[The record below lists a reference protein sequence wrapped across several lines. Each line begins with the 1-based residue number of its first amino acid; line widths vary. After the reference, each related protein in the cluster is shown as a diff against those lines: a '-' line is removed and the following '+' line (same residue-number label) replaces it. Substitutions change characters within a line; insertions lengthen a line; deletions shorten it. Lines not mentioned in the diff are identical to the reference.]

1 MNIRNCKRLIKHVYR
16 LSRDGKYVPVM
27 FVGGTGVGKT
37 SVVNEVAGE
46 LKQELDMPEFKAINY
61 RLSQKEQGDI
71 VGLPYDQELMPCP
84 YCLENGHGNKIEQE
98 SETLLHPKRKLMEHI
113 YRMHNGKDI
122 VHTYEDA
129 VDTVRKKYSHLIQ
142 VRTAFAPPVDLP
154 TSGNGILHLD
164 ELNRAMKQVRDAAF
178 ELVWERKLGKYE
190 LPPGWIILSSINPP
204 SDKYIVNEL
213 DSATIA
219 RFCQIRFIPEV
230 EEWNQYAAKK
240 QLYDP
245 VRVFIQE
252 YPQFLGIELIQLPY
266 EPVYCPRTVEMMANL
281 IENIDEDLVYEIAAG
296 CVGSEAA
303 AAFMSHINSKERPI
317 AADKI
322 LNEYEHVKS
331 KVKEYS
337 NPKKNRADL
346 LKVSIDDLVVLLAK
360 IEKDLTEKQT
370 RNLHSFVEDI
380 PKDLGVG
387 FLKLM
392 IHSES
397 TQVQDHF
404 RTLASDQ
411 AFRNF
416 LQEKYKHI
424 GMESF

>member
-1 MNIRNCKRLIKHVYR
+1 M
-16 LSRDGKYVPVM
+16 
-27 FVGGTGVGKT
+27 
-37 SVVNEVAGE
+37 E
-46 LKQELDMPEFKAINY
+46 LKNELDLPDFRPINY

-84 YCLENGHGNKIEQE
+84 FCLENGHKGETDD
-98 SETLLHPKRKLMEHI
+98 ETLLHPKRKLMEHI
-113 YRMHNGKDI
+113 YKLHNGKG
-122 VHTYEDA
+122 VVYTYEQA
-129 VDTVRKKYSHLIQ
+129 IELVRKKYSHLIQ
-142 VRTAFAPPVDLP
+142 IRTAFAPPVDLP
-154 TSGNGILHLD
+154 TSGHGILHLD

-178 ELVWERKLGKYE
+178 ELVWERRLGKYE
-190 LPPGWIILSSINPP
+190 LPPGWIIISSINPP
-204 SDKYIVNEL
+204 SEKYIVNEL

-240 QLYDP
+240 QLHDP

-281 IENIDEDLVYEIAAG
+281 IENVDEDLIYEIAAG

-303 AAFMSHINSKERPI
+303 ATFMSHINSKERPI
-317 AADKI
+317 PADKI
-322 LNEYEHVKS
+322 LNEYASVS
-331 KVKEYS
+331 SRVKEYA
-337 NPKKNRADL
+337 NTKKNRADL
-346 LKVSIDDLVVLLAK
+346 LKVSIDDLVVLLSK
-360 IEKDLTEKQT
+360 IEKDITDKQI
-370 RNLHSFVEDI
+370 RNLHKFVEDI

-397 TQVQDHF
+397 SQVQDHF
-404 RTLASDQ
+404 RTLAADQ
-411 AFRNF
+411 EFRNF
-416 LQEKYKHI
+416 LQTKYKHI
-424 GMESF
+424 GMEQL